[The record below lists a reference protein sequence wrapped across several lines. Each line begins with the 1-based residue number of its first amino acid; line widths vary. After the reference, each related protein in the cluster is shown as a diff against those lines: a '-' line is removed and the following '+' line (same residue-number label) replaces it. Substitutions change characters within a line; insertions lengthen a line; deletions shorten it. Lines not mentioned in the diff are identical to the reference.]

1 VNAVIECVAVD
12 PAPEQDAVLR
22 SHCGGQ
28 RYAVN
33 WGLALAAVMDQRKAE
48 ASYGIPDAELTPS
61 LNWSAYSPPKLWNQ
75 AKNTTAEMIRFARK
89 GIARKVQSNVI

>member
-1 VNAVIECVAVD
+1 VSHSTRPRAGRGVAV
-12 PAPEQDAVLR
+12 ALR
-22 SHCGGQ
+22 RH
-28 RYAVN
+28 